1 VEEVC
6 DDGGSTKVINLIVQ
20 YHYIGFIYLPKGGGR
35 QERWCME
42 GVTVRIEKDDEVVV
56 ADLDKRR
63 IPSQVY

>member
-1 VEEVC
+1 M
-6 DDGGSTKVINLIVQ
+6 D
-20 YHYIGFIYLPKGGGR
+20 
-35 QERWCME
+35 